1 MTELGGS
8 TPSSDGYG
16 FFAPPRP
23 TSTED
28 PFAAPGA
35 PAPASTFG
43 APSPTFGAPPFGA
56 PSPAFGGPAA
66 AAPAVSAGS
75 TGTTWLWWILVP
87 LVALVGIGFVAAV
100 AVPGLLSQR
109 ATSQASGTT
118 VSFPTSIGDRT
129 RLTDADARAREATM
143 VRALGGQARAGLYG
157 SGPGAATMMVV
168 AVPGPI
174 NPIRISA
181 EMASF
186 STQAAAEGSPAADVA
201 PGALGGQ
208 ARCHDLSTGGQQM
221 TTCLF
226 ADPGALVSVTL
237 VGTGP
242 AARRQAVEAR
252 ETVEQRVG

>member
-1 MTELGGS
+1 MTQADGS
-8 TPSSDGYG
+8 TPPAEGYG

-23 TSTED
+23 ATAEALSSM
-28 PFAAPGA
+28 PGT
-35 PAPASTFG
+35 PVPTSTFG
-43 APSPTFGAPPFGA
+43 APTSTFGASPFAA

-66 AAPAVSAGS
+66 AAPAVNARSS
-75 TGTTWLWWILVP
+75 SKLLWWILVP

-118 VSFPTSIGDRT
+118 VSFPTSIGDRM

-186 STQAAAEGSPAADVA
+186 SNQAAAEGSPAADIA

-242 AARRQAVEAR
+242 AVRQQAVEAR
-252 ETVEQRVG
+252 AVIERRAG